1 MVSRTRSVVALAS
14 GGLDSTVALAL
25 AVRDCE
31 IRVVLFL
38 DYGQRALE
46 SERASVLA
54 LVNYYG
60 LPFREVDITWLED
73 LAPKGMRVSVGDG
86 ESGPLSSLED
96 VWVPNR
102 NGVFLNVA
110 AGFAERYG
118 CDTVLTGFNREEA
131 TEFPDNSR
139 EYVDRVNEA
148 LKYSTRNAVVV
159 ESPTID
165 LSKREII
172 LEGIEVGAPLSI
184 IWSCYRSGP
193 RMCGN
198 CASCRRLRAALDAV
212 PPEKRPVIE
221 FEE

>member
-1 MVSRTRSVVALAS
+1 MKPRIPNAVVLAS
-14 GGLDSTVALAL
+14 GGLDSTVALTL
-25 AVRDCE
+25 AQRDYE
-31 IRVVLFL
+31 IRIVLFF

-54 LVNYYG
+54 LANYFG

-73 LAPKGMRVSVGDG
+73 LAPKGMRVSVGDS
-86 ESGPLSSLED
+86 ESGPLNSVDD
-96 VWVPNR
+96 VWIPNR

-118 CDTVLTGFNREEA
+118 CSAVVTGFNREEA
-131 TEFPDNSR
+131 AEFPDNSR
-139 EYVDRVNEA
+139 AYVDRVNEA
-148 LKYSTRNAVVV
+148 LSYSTRGAVRV

-172 LEGIEVGAPLSI
+172 LKGIEARAPLSV

-193 RMCGN
+193 RMCGD

-212 PPEKRPVIE
+212 PAEQRPVIE
-221 FEE
+221 FES